1 MKHVECVTDYSQQPV
16 ALNIMLSSVLLSV
29 VCVCLGEGRG
39 GGVSTVKALACH
51 CRNELN
57 PNTYLHVFFVKV
69 FVFVLDFS
77 LLNIQLLPLILEGFL
92 PV

>member
-1 MKHVECVTDYSQQPV
+1 MFSGAQYNAKQCTAVSG
-16 ALNIMLSSVLLSV
+16 A
-29 VCVCLGEGRG
+29 CLGEGGGG
-39 GGVSTVKALACH
+39 GGVSTAKALACH

-69 FVFVLDFS
+69 FVFVLDFP
-77 LLNIQLLPLILEGFL
+77 LLNIQLLLSILEGFL